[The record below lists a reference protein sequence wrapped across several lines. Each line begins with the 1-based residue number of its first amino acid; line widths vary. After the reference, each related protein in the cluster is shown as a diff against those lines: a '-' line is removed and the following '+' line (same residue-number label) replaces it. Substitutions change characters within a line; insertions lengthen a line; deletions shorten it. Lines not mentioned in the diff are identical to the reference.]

1 MNRFLILIPLFMASC
16 ASHDRLQIKTVSVPA
31 AARIA
36 TTDATTLISSAPSLG
51 GSVRG
56 WSVPIASDGT
66 FALTHQKR
74 EFYPSAWDPPTAA
87 HPTAQVAEYDS
98 KLVGV
103 KATGRVA
110 SVSDRRDVQISFQE
124 VQKTG
129 EFRWGSGVEHP
140 EFRSVSLDT
149 SVSTHPSEWVV
160 VHEALSTS
168 KDPNR
173 HYLIVKA
180 P

>member
-1 MNRFLILIPLFMASC
+1 MVSC
-16 ASHDRLQIKTVSVPA
+16 ASHDGLQIRTVSVPG

-36 TTDATTLISSAPSLG
+36 TTDPAALISAAPGCG

-66 FALTHQKR
+66 FALTRQKR
-74 EFYPSAWDPPTAA
+74 EFFPSAWDPPTPA
-87 HPTAQVAEYDS
+87 HPAARVAGYDS

-103 KATGRVA
+103 AAKGRVVA
-110 SVSDRRDVQISFQE
+110 VSNRRDVQISFQD
-124 VQKTG
+124 VQQTG
-129 EFRWGSGVEHP
+129 EVRWGSGVEHP
-140 EFRSVSLDT
+140 QFRSVSLDA
-149 SVSTHPSEWVV
+149 SVSTDPSEWVV
-160 VHEALSTS
+160 VHEAPSTT

-173 HYLIVKA
+173 YYLIVKT